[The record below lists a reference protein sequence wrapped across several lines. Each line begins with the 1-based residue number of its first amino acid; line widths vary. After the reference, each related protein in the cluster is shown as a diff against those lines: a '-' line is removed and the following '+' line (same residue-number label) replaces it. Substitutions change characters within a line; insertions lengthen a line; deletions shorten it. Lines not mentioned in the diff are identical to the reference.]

1 MRLRNRG
8 WLERFVGCM
17 AEERNPQRRQ
27 KRQHI
32 SAEDARGGEIILRT
46 KTMRLIF
53 IVGLAGLVIIGL
65 ILRFG
70 G

>member
-17 AEERNPQRRQ
+17 AEERNQQRRQ